1 MAGLPHWL
9 IALVLAWAAW
19 FAPARAD
26 PPPALL
32 LAETY
37 AAGVDVT
44 HYLISEKLDGTRAY
58 WDGRVLRFR
67 GGGRVPAP
75 DWFTAGFPPAPLD
88 GELWIGRG
96 QFDALSG
103 IVRKQ
108 VPVETEWRRVGYWVF
123 ELPGAPGPFAE
134 RAEALRMLIEAAG
147 VPWLKAVEQTRV
159 AGPAELMRR
168 LDAVVHA
175 GGEGL
180 MLHRADAPYVTGRSD
195 ALLKLKP
202 WQDAEAVVVGHV
214 PGKGKYAGMTG
225 ALELAM
231 PDGTRFHLG
240 SGLTDALRRE
250 PPPLGARITYRYQQL
265 TKKGVPR
272 HPRYVRIR
280 EAFQVD
286 STQGLLTPSARRRF
300 PTEAGTVR
308 SATGMKA
315 PPCPQSESG
324 RRTRPLLRRPCGEA
338 TASAARLEFSP
349 PDDDARYAQQDDDQ
363 PHERDQ
369 DAARQAEDAAGM

>member
-1 MAGLPHWL
+1 MTRWL
-9 IALVLAWAAW
+9 AALALAWAAW
-19 FAPARAD
+19 FAPAQAD

-37 AAGVDVT
+37 AAGIDVT
-44 HYLISEKLDGTRAY
+44 QYLVSEKLDGARAY
-58 WDGRVLRFR
+58 WDGHALRFR

-75 DWFTAGFPPAPLD
+75 DWFTAGFPPTPLD

-96 QFDALSG
+96 RFDALSG

-134 RAEALRMLIEAAG
+134 RAEALRALIEAAG
-147 VPWLKAVEQTRV
+147 VPWLKAVEQTHV
-159 AGPAELMRR
+159 AGPAELIRR
-168 LDAVVHA
+168 LDAVVRA

-195 ALLKLKP
+195 VLLKLKP

-231 PDGTRFHLG
+231 PDGTRFRLG

-280 EAFQVD
+280 EAFQD
-286 STQGLLTPSARRRF
+286 SSQTSAAIRPVTPSRR
-300 PTEAGTVR
+300 
-308 SATGMKA
+308 
-315 PPCPQSESG
+315 
-324 RRTRPLLRRPCGEA
+324 
-338 TASAARLEFSP
+338 
-349 PDDDARYAQQDDDQ
+349 
-363 PHERDQ
+363 
-369 DAARQAEDAAGM
+369 